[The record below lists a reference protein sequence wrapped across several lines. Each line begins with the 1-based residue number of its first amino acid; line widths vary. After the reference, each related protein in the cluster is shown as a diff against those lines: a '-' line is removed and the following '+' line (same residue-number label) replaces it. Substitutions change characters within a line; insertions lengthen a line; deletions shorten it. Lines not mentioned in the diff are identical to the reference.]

1 MEHRCESEM
10 MHGRRWRAVMGAA
23 VALAAVVPSG
33 AVSADDS
40 WPSVPL
46 LRGAPA
52 VVARDTGTLAV
63 CALAAS
69 PGCAG
74 AGAIQLAGDLARLGL
89 RARGGREPGGCAATG
104 PVLGELCE
112 GFGTSVRARP
122 SGPPAWPVR
131 SAPASSPQV
140 APGPQVAPAP
150 RGSLASTGTPIGTAL
165 AGLVLLAAGGL
176 LTWARTR
183 S

>member
-1 MEHRCESEM
+1 MEHRCESDM
-10 MHGRRWRAVMGAA
+10 MHGNRWRAAVGAA

-33 AVSADDS
+33 AVSAGDS
-40 WPSVPL
+40 RLSVPL
-46 LRGAPA
+46 PRGAPA

-74 AGAIQLAGDLARLGL
+74 AGAVELAGDLARLGL
-89 RARGGREPGGCAATG
+89 RARGGQEPGWCAATS
-104 PVLGELCE
+104 PVHGELCE
-112 GFGTSVRARP
+112 GFGASVRGRP
-122 SGPPAWPVR
+122 PGPPAWPVR
-131 SAPASSPQV
+131 PAPAPS
-140 APGPQVAPAP
+140 PQVAPAP
-150 RGSLASTGTPIGTAL
+150 REPLASTGTPIGTAL

-183 S
+183 L